1 LIRDLVQRQLHQWR
15 KVFPSKYFFI
25 LFKKIFLFSRPFFDS
40 KTSQNDENS
49 ARSLPSINPPQ
60 SQSDVSK
67 QPSHDEETNPP
78 SLLQQVGQ
86 EFNSTMAGRA
96 VSNMAKI
103 ATNKM
108 SELLSKYSI
117 DKYFFNLYF
126 I

>member
-1 LIRDLVQRQLHQWR
+1 LIQDLVQRQLHQWR

-60 SQSDVSK
+60 SQLDTSK
-67 QPSHDEETNPP
+67 HPSHDEETNPP

-117 DKYFFNLYF
+117 DKYFVNLYF